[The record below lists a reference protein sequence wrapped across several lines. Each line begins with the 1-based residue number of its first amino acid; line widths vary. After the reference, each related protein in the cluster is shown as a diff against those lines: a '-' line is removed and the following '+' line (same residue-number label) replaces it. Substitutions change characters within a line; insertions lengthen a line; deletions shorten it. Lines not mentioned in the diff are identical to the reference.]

1 MEENEDNLNKENG
14 KRSPGVHFLLSH
26 SYLVFLFSVI
36 LGVIFDMFVPFSLF
50 LNVPSQSIG
59 IGLIFLGS
67 IMVYW
72 AQTTSGNYKEN
83 DPKFKNKSFFYRGP
97 YKFTRNPTHFG
108 LLIMT
113 LGLALLINSFFSI
126 VFTIIAHVLTKIFFV
141 KKQEKILE
149 KKYGDLYLD
158 YKKKVKNWI

>member
-36 LGVIFDMFVPFSLF
+36 LGVIFDIFAPFNLF

-59 IGLIFLGS
+59 VGLIFLGS
-67 IMVYW
+67 IIVYW

-83 DPKFKNKSFFYRGP
+83 EPKFKNKSFFYRGP

>member
-1 MEENEDNLNKENG
+1 MEENEDNQNKQNG
-14 KRSPGVHFLLSH
+14 PGVHFLLSH

-36 LGVIFDMFVPFSLF
+36 LGVIFDIFAPFSLF
-50 LNVPSQSIG
+50 LNVPSQG
-59 IGLIFLGS
+59 IGVILIFLGS
-67 IMVYW
+67 VIVYW

>member
-1 MEENEDNLNKENG
+1 MEENNDNLNKENG
-14 KRSPGVHFLLSH
+14 ERGPGVHFLLSH

-36 LGVIFDMFVPFSLF
+36 LGVIFDIFVPFNLF

-59 IGLIFLGS
+59 VCLIFFGS

-83 DPKFKNKSFFYRGP
+83 EPKFKNKSFFYRGP

-126 VFTIIAHVLTKIFFV
+126 VFTNIAHVLTKIFFV

-149 KKYGDLYLD
+149 NKYGDLYLD